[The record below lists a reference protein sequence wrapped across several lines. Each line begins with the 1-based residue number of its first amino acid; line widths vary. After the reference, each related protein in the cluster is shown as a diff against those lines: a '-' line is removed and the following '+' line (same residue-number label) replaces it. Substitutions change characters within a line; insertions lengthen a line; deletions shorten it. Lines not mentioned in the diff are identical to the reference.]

1 MATKRIPT
9 PQDRVRFSALPL
21 RACVAGYDDA
31 LQATLAS
38 STLDMSTMLAS
49 FGRRG
54 PR

>member
-9 PQDRVRFSALPL
+9 PQDVVRFHADP
-21 RACVAGYDDA
+21 RGCVAGYDDA
-31 LQATLAS
+31 LQATFAG
-38 STLDMSTMLAS
+38 STPDTSTTLAS